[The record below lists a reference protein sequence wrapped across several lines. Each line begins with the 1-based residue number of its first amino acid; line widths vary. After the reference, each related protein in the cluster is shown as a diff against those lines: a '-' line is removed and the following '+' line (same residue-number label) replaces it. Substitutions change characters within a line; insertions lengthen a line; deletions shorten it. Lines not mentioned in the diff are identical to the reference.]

1 MIELQPVTDTDLMLI
16 TKDNKDGRKLAHIIP
31 VPTSREI
38 TLLSRGKEKDFYT
51 EFLPNNLVCFYKSGI
66 FLTFCPTTKM
76 MVYADKTDLEIL
88 EEKQVI
94 SVGGNTFYLKDKLWK
109 IDEQIE

>member
-1 MIELQPVTDTDLMLI
+1 
-16 TKDNKDGRKLAHIIP
+16 
-31 VPTSREI
+31 
-38 TLLSRGKEKDFYT
+38 
-51 EFLPNNLVCFYKSGI
+51 
-66 FLTFCPTTKM
+66 M

-94 SVGGNTFYLKDKLWK
+94 SVGESTFYLKDKLWK